1 MNTERFQAAQDE
13 LRQPT
18 LKLLHRPTEVKEAL
32 GIGTTTLYRL
42 IGEGKLKT
50 VKIGS
55 ATRIT
60 DNSLRAFTASLEMEA
75 A

>member
-1 MNTERFQAAQDE
+1 MNTERFQAAQAD
-13 LRQPT
+13 LRPST

-42 IGEGKLKT
+42 IGEGKLRT
-50 VKIGS
+50 VKIGR

-60 DNSLRAFTASLEMEA
+60 DDSLRSFTAGLETEA

>member
-1 MNTERFQAAQDE
+1 MNSQKVQDGVE
-13 LRQPT
+13 NLRAST
-18 LKLLHRPTEVKEAL
+18 GKLLHRPNDVKAAL

-60 DNSLRAFTASLEMEA
+60 DESMRAFVASLEREA

>member
-1 MNTERFQAAQDE
+1 MNTERFQAAQVD
-13 LRQPT
+13 LRPSP
-18 LKLLHRPTEVKEAL
+18 LKLLHRPNEVREAL
-32 GIGTTTLYRL
+32 GIGNTTLYRL
-42 IGEGKLKT
+42 IGEGRLKV

-60 DNSLRAFTASLEMEA
+60 DDSLRAFTASLKTEA

>member
-1 MNTERFQAAQDE
+1 MNLQNVQGAAE
-13 LRQPT
+13 NLRAST
-18 LKLLHRPTEVKEAL
+18 GKLLHRPNDVKDAL

-42 IGEGKLKT
+42 IGEGKLKV

-60 DNSLRAFTASLEMEA
+60 DESMRAFVASLEREA

>member
-1 MNTERFQAAQDE
+1 MNTERFQAAQAD

-42 IGEGKLKT
+42 IGEGKLKI

-60 DNSLRAFTASLEMEA
+60 DDSLRAFTASLEMEA

>member
-1 MNTERFQAAQDE
+1 MNTERFQAVQGD
-13 LRQPT
+13 LRPST
-18 LKLLHRPTEVKEAL
+18 GKLLHRPNEVREAL

-42 IGEGKLKT
+42 IGQGKLKV

-60 DNSLRAFTASLEMEA
+60 DDSLRAFAASLETEA